1 MKGKVK
7 KEFNILL
14 PKLFGEKTISKT
26 MADKPEKIMGRKFS
40 VYARD
45 ASPETQKYYYKF
57 SFKVTNIEG
66 DNAITS
72 FVGHEVSRSF
82 VSRCVKSDST
92 RIDGYVVG
100 KTKDDVELIL
110 KPFIVTPR
118 KVKSS
123 VATSIRIKLEDYLKT
138 YVSKNNLDVIVKQIL
153 SDDLQRKLKKTI
165 SIVYPINLIEIRKT
179 EIKLSTLIK

>member
-14 PKLFGEKTISKT
+14 PKLFGERVVSKT
-26 MADKPEKIMGRKFS
+26 MADKPDKIMGRKFS

-45 ASPETQKYYYKF
+45 VSPETQKYYYKF
-57 SFKVTNIEG
+57 SFKVTKIE
-66 DNAITS
+66 DDKAMCS

-82 VSRCVKSDST
+82 ISRCVKTDST
-92 RIDGYVVG
+92 RIDGYVIC

-123 VATSIRIKLEDYLKT
+123 VATDIRIKLEDSLKT
-138 YVSKNNLDVIVKQIL
+138 HVSKNNLDAIVKGIL

-165 SIVYPINLIEIRKT
+165 SLVYPINLIEIRKT
-179 EIKLSTLIK
+179 EIKIKVD